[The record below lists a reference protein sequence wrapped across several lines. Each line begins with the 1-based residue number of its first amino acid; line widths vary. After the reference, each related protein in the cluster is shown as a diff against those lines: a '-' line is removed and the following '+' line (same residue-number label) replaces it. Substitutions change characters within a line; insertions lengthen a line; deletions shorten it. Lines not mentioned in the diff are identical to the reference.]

1 MADLRALLWY
11 RSLEVKS
18 IDDLYAAMKAA
29 GVVKNEREFSVYADC
44 APNYYDDA
52 PNRKKFSDDAL
63 VRIALQKAGHTELAN
78 LATEVLFCDLR
89 SRPIRSEGNAN
100 G

>member
-29 GVVKNEREFSVYADC
+29 GVVKNEREFSVYAGVALNCYADSPSSRGGTRC
-44 APNYYDDA
+44 IYGCWYLSH
-52 PNRKKFSDDAL
+52 SDGEH
-63 VRIALQKAGHTELAN
+63 V
-78 LATEVLFCDLR
+78 
-89 SRPIRSEGNAN
+89 
-100 G
+100 